1 MEARSLELAPGTRP
15 AAAPNERLRAGVLT
29 VAGSQTPSVGL
40 LECESNKGADMFLKE
55 MNTFLRE
62 MQHMTPTQ
70 RFEMTQKALLDM

>member
-1 MEARSLELAPGTRP
+1 LPQAHAPQPR
-15 AAAPNERLRAGVLT
+15 
-29 VAGSQTPSVGL
+29 QTSVCVPPSVGL